1 MKCYVGVDT
10 SNYTT
15 SVGIVDAD
23 GGIIANVKRLLPVA
37 DGACGLRQSD
47 AVFAHVK
54 ICRSSSAKRHR
65 SLRTPRF
72 SASVIPPAR
81 AMRKVRICRASFAA
95 RRLPGRLPPG
105 TGFRRLPFRISA
117 GMFRRR

>member
-1 MKCYVGVDT
+1 MTCYVGVDT

-54 ICRSSSAKRHR
+54 NLPLVFREAAPQLEDAEILGIGYSARP
-65 SLRTPRF
+65 RTAEGSYMPR
-72 SASVIPPAR
+72 
-81 AMRKVRICRASFAA
+81 
-95 RRLPGRLPPG
+95 RLPPG
-105 TGFRRLPFRISA
+105 TGFRRLPFRTSA

>member
-54 ICRSSSAKRHR
+54 NLPLVFREAAPQLEDVEILGIGYS
-65 SLRTPRF
+65 
-72 SASVIPPAR
+72 AR
-81 AMRKVRICRASFAA
+81 AMRKVRICRAFFAA
-95 RRLPGRLPPG
+95 RRLPRRLPPG
-105 TGFRRLPFRISA
+105 TGFRRLPFRTSA